1 MWNGNVTTTRIS
13 QWLRL
18 LTYNQRL
25 AFLPSLLGKVWSEQW
40 DKLLQR
46 PRRENRNS
54 STLSVEHLMFGP
66 FLALIQIN
74 FLHYARVFFL
84 TFAFQAH

>member
-25 AFLPSLLGKVWSEQW
+25 AFLPSLLDKVWSEQQ

-46 PRRENRNS
+46 PRRENWNS
-54 STLSVEHLMFGP
+54 STLWVEHLMFGP
-66 FLALIQIN
+66 YLALIQIN
-74 FLHYARVFFL
+74 FPH
-84 TFAFQAH
+84 FASIF